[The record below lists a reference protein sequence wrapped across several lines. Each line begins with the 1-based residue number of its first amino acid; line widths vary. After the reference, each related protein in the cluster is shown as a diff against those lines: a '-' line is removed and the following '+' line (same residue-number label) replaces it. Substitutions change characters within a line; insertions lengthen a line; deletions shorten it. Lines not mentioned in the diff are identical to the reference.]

1 MDVGLV
7 ESLEPL
13 LASLR
18 HGLTMPNG
26 PLGGGAPQYR
36 IYAAMAGRIAIAALE
51 PHFETRLYQELG
63 RPTRTD
69 LSSCFLER
77 TADEWESWARE
88 RDLPIVAV
96 RDVDWRN
103 GPSTR

>member
-1 MDVGLV
+1 M
-7 ESLEPL
+7 
-13 LASLR
+13 
-18 HGLTMPNG
+18 
-26 PLGGGAPQYR
+26 AP
-36 IYAAMAGRIAIAALE
+36 RIAE
-51 PHFETRLYQELG
+51 PHFETRLYQELD

-96 RDVDWRN
+96 READDGRTHFAELEI
-103 GPSTR
+103 PSDAPRVLKVPETTGTLITSSSAATSIST